1 MRRFELVIFD
11 WDGTLMN
18 SVGRIV
24 SSMQAA
30 ATQAGWPVPPA
41 EAVRNIVGLSLQE
54 ALPRLFGPLDETAY
68 QQLLQAYRQQY
79 IHDDPTPTPLF
90 AGVSQTLQQ
99 LAERGHLLA
108 VATGKARAGLDR
120 VLAET
125 GFSRLFHASRGADE
139 ARSKPDPLMLE
150 QLLAQLNVPLAQA
163 VMVGDSSYDMEMA
176 ANLGMARI
184 GVDWGVHDESVL
196 NRFTPLAVI
205 SRMEELLSLV

>member
-11 WDGTLMN
+11 WDGTLMD

-24 SSMQAA
+24 SSMQSAA
-30 ATQAGWPVPPA
+30 IQVGRAVPKA
-41 EAVRNIVGLSLQE
+41 DAVRNIVGLSLQQ
-54 ALPRLFGPLDETAY
+54 ALPRLFGPLDEPAY

-79 IHDDPTPTPLF
+79 VHDDPTPTPLF
-90 AGVSQTLQQ
+90 SGVALTLQQ

-125 GFSRLFHASRGADE
+125 GFSQLFHASRGADE

-150 QLLAQLNVPLAQA
+150 QLLAQLNVPLEQA

-184 GVDWGVHDESVL
+184 GVDWGVHDVSTLE
-196 NRFTPLAVI
+196 RFAPLAVI
-205 SRMEELLSLV
+205 SSMDELLALV

>member
-11 WDGTLMN
+11 WDGTLMD

-24 SSMQAA
+24 SSMQSAA
-30 ATQAGWPVPPA
+30 IQIGRAVPEA
-41 EAVRNIVGLSLQE
+41 DAVRNIVGLSLQE
-54 ALPRLFGPLDETAY
+54 ALPRLFGPLDELGY

-79 IHDDPTPTPLF
+79 VHDDPTPTPLF
-90 AGVSQTLQQ
+90 TGVAPILHQ
-99 LAERGHLLA
+99 LTERGHLLA

-125 GFSRLFHASRGADE
+125 GFSQLFHASRGADE
-139 ARSKPDPLMLE
+139 ARSKPDPMMLE
-150 QLLAQLNVPLAQA
+150 QLLAQLNVPLEQA

-184 GVDWGVHDESVL
+184 GVDWGVHDVSTL
-196 NRFTPLAVI
+196 KQFAPLAVI
-205 SRMEELLSLV
+205 SRMDELLALV

>member
-11 WDGTLMN
+11 WDGTLMD

-24 SSMQAA
+24 SSMQSAA
-30 ATQAGWPVPPA
+30 IQVGRAVPEA
-41 EAVRNIVGLSLQE
+41 DAVRNIVGLSLQE
-54 ALPRLFGPLDETAY
+54 ALPRLFGPLDELGY

-79 IHDDPTPTPLF
+79 VHDDPTPTPLF
-90 AGVSQTLQQ
+90 TGVASTLHQ

-125 GFSRLFHASRGADE
+125 GFSQLFHASRGADE
-139 ARSKPDPLMLE
+139 ARSKPDPMMLE
-150 QLLAQLNVPLAQA
+150 QLLAQLNVPLEQA
-163 VMVGDSSYDMEMA
+163 VMVGDSCYDMEMA

-184 GVDWGVHDESVL
+184 GVDWGVHAAPIL
-196 NRFTPLAVI
+196 KRFTPLAVI
-205 SRMEELLSLV
+205 SSMDELLALV

>member
-24 SSMQAA
+24 SSMQSAA
-30 ATQAGWPVPPA
+30 RQVARPVPAA

-54 ALPRLFGPLDETAY
+54 ALPRLFGPLDEPAY

-99 LAERGHLLA
+99 LAARGHLLA

-125 GFSRLFHASRGADE
+125 GFSQLFHASRGADE
-139 ARSKPDPLMLE
+139 ARSKPDPMMLE
-150 QLLAQLNVPLAQA
+150 QLLAQLNVPLEQA
-163 VMVGDSSYDMEMA
+163 VMVGDSCYDMEMA

-196 NRFTPLAVI
+196 NQFAPLAVI
-205 SRMEELLSLV
+205 SRMEALLELV